1 MHTKGLAFLALL
13 VMSLWTV
20 SASGQVDVASATLK
34 GVITDPHD
42 ALVAGATVTAT
53 SIDKGISR
61 TAKTDTEG
69 TYQIPALPPGA
80 YKVEIEAQGFN
91 KVVNEKVLLTVGQS
105 LLYDV
110 QLSTGGVTA
119 LVSITA
125 DTSLI
130 EVERTQQANTIS
142 TQQVENLP
150 NAGRAF
156 QNYVYTLPGV
166 GNSTAPRAQLS
177 GRITGFQSSG
187 FSIGGSNGRNNLITV
202 DGGEN
207 EYGSGTPRFDVPT
220 ETIQEFQVNRNSFT
234 AEFGFTAGTA
244 VNVVTKSGTNPISK
258 NKLFF
263 FTNYERNNVDAARFR
278 TYTSDPLTQPNA
290 AQAALLAQL
299 DASADANI
307 RRISTNLRP
316 ALTTSATSYPAI
328 FKFLQASEGLFN
340 GLARLNTWS
349 TRVDYQATNRDS
361 INARFTLTRNFT
373 NDIGT
378 SNATAPSISTSLTYR
393 DYSTVVTWTHNFG
406 SNLINQVRAQ
416 FSPGNSSVTAP
427 PEPAVTGLIVSG
439 LGGFGRYFGAPYIV
453 HQQRYQ
459 FEDNVTMPRGKHT
472 FKFGGSYRPVKYN
485 FRNDLWFAGEYQFQ
499 ASAAYAVT
507 LAVPSADRAAF
518 LAAAPAAAG
527 IQLNSLQN
535 LDLNLPF
542 LYRQG
547 FHNPLWIGT
556 GHYVGGFAQDAWK
569 VNQRLSLDLGGRID
583 WDGEPQ
589 PVPRHAYFSPR
600 LGFAWQLTGDGKT
613 VLRGGGGLFYS
624 PIYVQ
629 IPGYTS
635 ILNGSGTYINQI
647 AKSPLNGVT
656 TIYGAG
662 ANGNAGCNIPAG
674 TYPFGV
680 LTEAQINCL
689 GTPTVAGA
697 AGRVLFDLNPNYKNN
712 YAIQANLGIQRQIT
726 KDLSVEVAYQMYH
739 GLHIQQPVALNY
751 CEAGTPGCAANTAAL
766 VASLS
771 ARDPRL
777 GPLYRVCGADTAC
790 GRVNDAGITQFTD
803 YQSRGS
809 SIYHGMTAS
818 LTKRFSDHFS
828 FQANYTWSK
837 AIDDNTDFNSLFAPP
852 FPSRLFTDRSLST
865 FDIRHNF
872 VVSGVFQSPFKA
884 GPGHNFAAR
893 AFADMTLSPSIFIR
907 SGIPF
912 TLRTGTDINGDT
924 RTSTDRLFNIG
935 RNTGIGPNYRSVNMR
950 ISKAFRFKAD
960 SPMRIEVSADFANI
974 LNRTNFA
981 AVNEVLPVPVRSPGV
996 LTFPNALAAADYA
1009 SAATNNRLTGRRDR
1023 RLSDPLGFTSAFNPR
1038 QILWGAKFVF

>member
-244 VNVVTKSGTNPISK
+244 VNVVTKSGTNRFHGSAYIFYRSDGTSARNAFDTINPGKKSFDRTYFPGFTFGGPISK

-406 SNLINQVRAQ
+406 TGATSALLI
-416 FSPGNSSVTAP
+416 S
-427 PEPAVTGLIVSG
+427 
-439 LGGFGRYFGAPYIV
+439 
-453 HQQRYQ
+453 
-459 FEDNVTMPRGKHT
+459 
-472 FKFGGSYRPVKYN
+472 
-485 FRNDLWFAGEYQFQ
+485 
-499 ASAAYAVT
+499 
-507 LAVPSADRAAF
+507 
-518 LAAAPAAAG
+518 
-527 IQLNSLQN
+527 
-535 LDLNLPF
+535 
-542 LYRQG
+542 
-547 FHNPLWIGT
+547 
-556 GHYVGGFAQDAWK
+556 
-569 VNQRLSLDLGGRID
+569 
-583 WDGEPQ
+583 
-589 PVPRHAYFSPR
+589 
-600 LGFAWQLTGDGKT
+600 
-613 VLRGGGGLFYS
+613 
-624 PIYVQ
+624 
-629 IPGYTS
+629 
-635 ILNGSGTYINQI
+635 
-647 AKSPLNGVT
+647 
-656 TIYGAG
+656 
-662 ANGNAGCNIPAG
+662 
-674 TYPFGV
+674 
-680 LTEAQINCL
+680 
-689 GTPTVAGA
+689 
-697 AGRVLFDLNPNYKNN
+697 
-712 YAIQANLGIQRQIT
+712 
-726 KDLSVEVAYQMYH
+726 
-739 GLHIQQPVALNY
+739 
-751 CEAGTPGCAANTAAL
+751 
-766 VASLS
+766 
-771 ARDPRL
+771 
-777 GPLYRVCGADTAC
+777 
-790 GRVNDAGITQFTD
+790 
-803 YQSRGS
+803 
-809 SIYHGMTAS
+809 
-818 LTKRFSDHFS
+818 
-828 FQANYTWSK
+828 
-837 AIDDNTDFNSLFAPP
+837 
-852 FPSRLFTDRSLST
+852 
-865 FDIRHNF
+865 
-872 VVSGVFQSPFKA
+872 
-884 GPGHNFAAR
+884 
-893 AFADMTLSPSIFIR
+893 
-907 SGIPF
+907 
-912 TLRTGTDINGDT
+912 
-924 RTSTDRLFNIG
+924 
-935 RNTGIGPNYRSVNMR
+935 
-950 ISKAFRFKAD
+950 
-960 SPMRIEVSADFANI
+960 
-974 LNRTNFA
+974 
-981 AVNEVLPVPVRSPGV
+981 
-996 LTFPNALAAADYA
+996 
-1009 SAATNNRLTGRRDR
+1009 
-1023 RLSDPLGFTSAFNPR
+1023 FTSSA
-1038 QILWGAKFVF
+1038 ISSKTM